1 MHTRLSPLVYLGF
14 ACSAALA
21 PWAQVSYAACT
32 ISPTAG
38 DDVYTCDSGTAA
50 GFTDSGGNNTLTMS
64 GTGAVTG
71 NASFGAG
78 NDLVTFL
85 DTSTSMRINGT
96 LNQGDGVNIFQMNN
110 GTITGTLI
118 QGAGTDIVQISGG
131 TIGAV
136 SQGSGIDKFSM
147 SGGTIA
153 SLAQGDG
160 LDDFV
165 LNAGTIT
172 GAFEDGDQALMTGG
186 SIGRVDMK
194 LDDNLFD
201 MRGGKIIGNLVTG
214 FGKDTVLVSGT
225 SFIGGNISVSGGDD
239 RVEVSGGDVN
249 GQILLS
255 FGNDVFNWTGGNL
268 HSFVLAGAGDDT
280 ALLKNLVNT
289 QLAATTLIDGGLG
302 NDKLTLDNTKAGDPG
317 LFTNWETIQ
326 MDNGAQ
332 LSLGGTL
339 KLGDSGTGTGT
350 LSLDGTSELL
360 VATGVIEAFTA
371 GQLVSVN
378 NRGLIDMT
386 SGSNGPN
393 DTLTINGNYT
403 GDGARLKLDSTLGG
417 DGSPSDKL
425 VVSQGAMAGS
435 TSITVSNAGGAGAET
450 LQDGIQVVQA
460 LNGATSSAGAF
471 TLGAPV
477 SAGAFDYYLF
487 KGGVTAGTQ
496 HNYYLRSTIPV
507 TPIPEPENPPT
518 PLPEPENPPVPLPE
532 PENPPVQLPEPV
544 VGTPPL
550 PPNPGI
556 TPIPIYRPEVPVY
569 AALFPAAQQ
578 IVQGMLGTYHERM
591 GDQRQQQRTGAF
603 PAGWGRVYGSSSRQG
618 FAGTVSP
625 TLDSSI
631 TGFQVGSDVYAGTLD
646 DGLLQRLG
654 FFVGHSRLRG
664 NVKGFNDGWQDK
676 DAGKTTLRGDSL
688 GVYWT
693 LIGAN
698 QAYLDLVLMGTR
710 LDGHNE
716 SDRGV
721 KMKTRGHNLAA
732 SAEVGWPIPVT
743 RDWVVEPQAQVIVSK
758 TKLDSRNDGISDVSF
773 DADTS
778 LTTRLGV
785 RLRGDYHV
793 RDMPFQ
799 PYARANIWHTS
810 AGQNTVT
817 FNDVTDIDT
826 EQKSTTLGLSVGAT
840 LQVAT
845 GVSVYSEVGYNRNLD
860 SHTFNGREGTI
871 GLRMEF

>member
-1 MHTRLSPLVYLGF
+1 MHTRLSPLLYLGF

-21 PWAQVSYAACT
+21 PWAQVSYAACA
-32 ISPTAG
+32 IAPTAG
-38 DDVYTCDSGTAA
+38 DDTYTCNSGTAA

-64 GTGAVTG
+64 GTGTVTG

-78 NDLVTFL
+78 NDVVTFL
-85 DTSTSMRINGT
+85 DTSTSMRIDGT
-96 LNQGDGVNIFQMNN
+96 LDQGDGANIFQMNN
-110 GTITGTLI
+110 GTITDALI

-131 TIGAV
+131 SIGAV
-136 SQGSGIDKFSM
+136 SQGSGIDKFAM

-165 LNAGTIT
+165 MNAGEIT
-172 GAFEDGDQALMTGG
+172 GAFLDGDHALMTGG
-186 SIGRVDMK
+186 RIGRVDMK

-201 MRGGKIIGNLVTG
+201 MRGGEIIGNLVTG
-214 FGKDTVLVSGT
+214 FGKDTIIVSGS

-239 RVEVSGGDVN
+239 AVTITGGTVN

-280 ALLKNLVNT
+280 ALLQNLVNT
-289 QLAATTLIDGGLG
+289 QLAATTLIDGGPG
-302 NDKLTLDNTKAGDPG
+302 NDKLTLDNTKANDPG
-317 LFTNWETIQ
+317 LFANWENIQ

-339 KLGDSGTGTGT
+339 KLGDSDTGTGT

-360 VATGVIEAFTA
+360 VTTGVIEAFNP
-371 GQLVSVN
+371 GQLVNVN

-386 SGSNGPN
+386 GSSNGPH

-403 GDGARLKLDSTLGG
+403 GDGARLKLDTQLGS

-425 VVSQGAMAGS
+425 VVSQGTMTGS
-435 TSITVSNAGGAGAET
+435 TSIIVTNAGGAGAET

-460 LNGATSSAGAF
+460 LNGATSSASAF
-471 TLGAPV
+471 TLDAPV
-477 SAGAFDYYLF
+477 SVGAFEYFLF
-487 KGGVTAGTQ
+487 KGGVTAGTE

-507 TPIPEPENPPT
+507 T
-518 PLPEPENPPVPLPE
+518 PLPE

-569 AALFPAAQQ
+569 AALFPAAKQ

-591 GDQRQQQRTGAF
+591 GDQRQQQHTGAF
-603 PAGWGRVYGSSSRQG
+603 PAGWGRVYGSSSSQG
-618 FAGTVSP
+618 SAGTVNP
-625 TLDSSI
+625 TLRSSV

-646 DGLLQRLG
+646 NGLLQRLG

-664 NVKGFNDGWQDK
+664 NVKGFNEGWQDK
-676 DAGKTTLRGDSL
+676 DAGTTTLRGDSL

-698 QAYLDLVLMGTR
+698 QAYVDLVLMGTR
-710 LDGHNE
+710 FNGNNE

-721 KMKTRGHNLAA
+721 KVKTRGHNLAA
-732 SAEVGWPIPVT
+732 SIEAGWPFKITPNLVL
-743 RDWVVEPQAQVIVSK
+743 EPQAQLIASK
-758 TKLDSRNDGISDVSF
+758 SHLDSQNDGISDVSY
-773 DADTS
+773 DANTNI
-778 LTTRLGV
+778 TTRLGV
-785 RLRGDYHV
+785 RLRGEYQV
-793 RDMPFQ
+793 RGMPFE
-799 PYARANIWHTS
+799 PYLRANVWHTS

-860 SHTFNGREGTI
+860 SNTFNGRQGTL